1 MENKSK
7 VTAAVSA
14 VLQYIRTEE
23 EAVAM
28 QAAMPASGQ
37 VAPAPAFNL
46 WSISGRQALMQMRN
60 LMQMRTFHRS
70 R

>member
-1 MENKSK
+1 MEDKSK
-7 VTAAVSA
+7 ITAAVLA
-14 VLQYIRTEE
+14 VLHYIRTEE

-28 QAAMPASGQ
+28 QAAMPAAVQ

-46 WSISGRQALMQMRN
+46 WSISGRQALMQMRH
-60 LMQMRTFHRS
+60 LMQMRTFNRS